1 MRGQSWGRLWRKA
14 QKETKIE
21 EGVTGKRAWLGE
33 SEQPEFRK
41 TRAST

>member
-1 MRGQSWGRLWRKA
+1 MRGQSWGGLWRKA

-21 EGVTGKRAWLGE
+21 VTGKRAWLGE